1 MNPNFSEANEVAGQ
15 QLIAVALEQDAQN
28 EFASSGFL
36 ECPLVGTG
44 TLKRAVDV
52 YHGPDGDGY
61 VIRFI
66 YELNEQSWCRCVA
79 RGPQAF
85 RSHNWLKI
93 PTL

>member
-1 MNPNFSEANEVAGQ
+1 MNPNFSEANEAVDGQ
-15 QLIAVALEQDAQN
+15 MITVTLEQDAQN
-28 EFASSGFL
+28 KFASCGFVQ
-36 ECPLVGTG
+36 CPLAGPG

-52 YHGPDGDGY
+52 YHGSDGDGY

-66 YELNEQSWCRCVA
+66 YELNGQSWCRCVA